1 MTRLAIRLLL
11 SLPRP
16 GLGFQIPIPAPS
28 FYIDNG
34 DPNSGSHAY
43 VVGPDSHLGENRFV
57 NNIVSF

>member
-1 MTRLAIRLLL
+1 MTRLATGLLL

-16 GLGFQIPIPAPS
+16 GLGFQMPTPAPS

-43 VVGPDSHLGENRFV
+43 VAGPDSRLGENRFV
-57 NNIVSF
+57 NDTVSF